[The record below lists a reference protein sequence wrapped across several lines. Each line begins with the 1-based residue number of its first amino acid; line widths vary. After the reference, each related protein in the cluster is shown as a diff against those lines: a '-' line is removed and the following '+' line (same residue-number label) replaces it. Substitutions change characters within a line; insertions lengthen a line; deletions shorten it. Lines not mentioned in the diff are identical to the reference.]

1 MISLYTFYTKS
12 VLATTIIIACIL
24 IIRFFIRNQSNIA
37 KNIVWIIL
45 LVRLLFPISVY
56 TNWGI
61 VMPTVSHENE
71 TNSLVMDDEI
81 NFESADLIENTISKK
96 HQFDESSV
104 KTDEKNTVNNYKLFY
119 YLGIAMF
126 FAYFLLSLITIGKR
140 MQYAKKTSDFDNV
153 YEWIDDFS
161 ACVIGVIKPRIYV
174 PCGLENKQLNTILRH
189 ERMHIQRGDYL
200 FLLFYYF
207 ALALNWF
214 NPLCWIV
221 FFLVHSDIELACDEQ
236 VMKNCST
243 EERQDYARTL
253 LQLCKRNDSQ
263 KYLFVSFAKGKKQI
277 KKRILNIGKIY
288 KDNKKISII
297 AGMAAIIVLA
307 SGVFLYSGIGNNKSN
322 TYTENELLKISE
334 EKSHQDFDAT
344 MPRIGYAN
352 DKMLII
358 YDSAGVYLFDL
369 ASSRLT
375 DYIDFEDNNLGP
387 LQGEKAT
394 IVYVSE
400 SGNDIYLSYD
410 TTNLVYNVT
419 EKRFVNS
426 ISDVDSLVS
435 WEPEASEEYSI
446 EKENYYSVSDIF
458 IGEYGENC
466 FLGINRNLNPDYA
479 ALIYVVSDKQSD
491 KIYTLFK

>member
-96 HQFDESSV
+96 QQFDESSV

-253 LQLCKRNDSQ
+253 LQL
-263 KYLFVSFAKGKKQI
+263 
-277 KKRILNIGKIY
+277 
-288 KDNKKISII
+288 
-297 AGMAAIIVLA
+297 
-307 SGVFLYSGIGNNKSN
+307 
-322 TYTENELLKISE
+322 
-334 EKSHQDFDAT
+334 
-344 MPRIGYAN
+344 
-352 DKMLII
+352 
-358 YDSAGVYLFDL
+358 
-369 ASSRLT
+369 
-375 DYIDFEDNNLGP
+375 
-387 LQGEKAT
+387 
-394 IVYVSE
+394 
-400 SGNDIYLSYD
+400 
-410 TTNLVYNVT
+410 
-419 EKRFVNS
+419 
-426 ISDVDSLVS
+426 
-435 WEPEASEEYSI
+435 
-446 EKENYYSVSDIF
+446 
-458 IGEYGENC
+458 
-466 FLGINRNLNPDYA
+466 
-479 ALIYVVSDKQSD
+479 
-491 KIYTLFK
+491 